1 MSGRV
6 RRPPPDSFRFFLDPL
21 PSSAPAEE
29 VSLAAAAAGGGDE
42 DDGDFPIP
50 SANRAATASPSSVG
64 RSVFSGVGDDA
75 VALTDAA
82 ASALVELLLL
92 DFSLA
97 TFAWPLP

>member
-1 MSGRV
+1 M
-6 RRPPPDSFRFFLDPL
+6 
-21 PSSAPAEE
+21 AT
-29 VSLAAAAAGGGDE
+29 AGGGDE

-64 RSVFSGVGDDA
+64 RSDFSGVGDDA
-75 VALTDAA
+75 VELTDAA
-82 ASALVELLLL
+82 ASALVALLLP